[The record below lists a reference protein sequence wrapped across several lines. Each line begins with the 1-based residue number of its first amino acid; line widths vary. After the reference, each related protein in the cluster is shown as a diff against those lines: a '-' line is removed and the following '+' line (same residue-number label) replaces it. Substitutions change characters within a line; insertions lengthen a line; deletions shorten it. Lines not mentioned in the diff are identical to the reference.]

1 MLPKPVIR
9 ILRASVVRF
18 SFIGERKYA
27 VSPNSRWATDCLT
40 FYKWH
45 IMIFLGKFP
54 WWKNPK
60 LLQTSYVDGP
70 LIEFLPDWSI
80 CMASTATSP
89 KQARIDKARL
99 MPAPAIF
106 PWRHSFEVGLFSSVA
121 SNKKGNS
128 RWPAASSK
136 SGLFSL
142 LIGCNALISVKQTS
156 SPYRLM

>member
-70 LIEFLPDWSI
+70 LWLNLNWHISK
-80 CMASTATSP
+80 S
-89 KQARIDKARL
+89 
-99 MPAPAIF
+99 
-106 PWRHSFEVGLFSSVA
+106 
-121 SNKKGNS
+121 
-128 RWPAASSK
+128 SSK
-136 SGLFSL
+136 FGPSSSITIALNLVPPALHVPISSTFGNPACNIPKSQSEVVDLWLNSKHFIQ
-142 LIGCNALISVKQTS
+142 IGDNDLSTYLWWNKFRYI
-156 SPYRLM
+156 